1 MTRSSHSPERLPL
14 LAGAVFL
21 AVTFCHFV
29 ALPILITWDG
39 HDYVD
44 LAGVLGSARFPR
56 DWRPIRAP
64 LFPLG
69 LKLSFAVFGRG
80 PLAAELVPL
89 AMAVLGCLLLAS
101 SVRRV
106 AGSRA
111 AAAVLAV
118 LALYPTL
125 IVYEH
130 AVLTETG
137 TFCFLA
143 LALRLSL
150 WRPATSSAAWKKAA
164 SLGLALG
171 AGYCWRQTILML
183 APWFALLH
191 LLPVRPLFKVGRRG
205 WIAGLQ
211 ALLVAALPWGIAHLW
226 ARQLDPQQLARLNA
240 IVLRSFVIR
249 QAVIPPTDARV
260 AQVRDK
266 YQAAIAAA
274 ERQGFLSGIPWP
286 QVGPI
291 ADQVAPPAPEE
302 GALRWL
308 ATVVREYPGR
318 YAAAVGRSLV
328 FCVGFD
334 AAENEIRATRDLV
347 LSPTAR
353 TAQIAEGREPIAAR
367 HRREFAQST
376 EPGLVRR
383 GLGWLG
389 PIFDWIVIVCNL
401 VTALLLVVSL
411 VRRDLGLLALSG
423 TPVLFAVG
431 HAVALL
437 SINRLMVPIYPITLA
452 CGLVALFRL
461 GRRLRAARVSGRA
474 SASGGE
480 PSGTPPPQP
489 AAPPSAARA

>member
-1 MTRSSHSPERLPL
+1 MTSSSHSPERLPL

-29 ALPILITWDG
+29 SLPILITWDG
-39 HDYVD
+39 HDYID
-44 LAGVLGSARFPR
+44 LAGVLGSERFPR
-56 DWRPIRAP
+56 DWRLIRVP
-64 LFPLG
+64 LFPCG

-89 AMAVLGCLLLAS
+89 TMAVLGCLLLAS

-111 AAAVLAV
+111 ASAVLVV

-130 AVLTETG
+130 AILTETG
-137 TFCFLA
+137 SFFFLA

-150 WRPATSSAAWKKAA
+150 WQPATSSAAWKKAA

-191 LLPVRPLFKVGRRG
+191 LLSLHPLFKVRRRG

-211 ALLVAALPWGIAHLW
+211 ALLVVALPWGVAHLW
-226 ARQLDPQQLARLNA
+226 ARQLDPQQLGGLNA

-260 AQVRDK
+260 AQVRNE

-286 QVGPI
+286 QASPI

-302 GALRWL
+302 GALRWF
-308 ATVVREYPGR
+308 AAVVRQYPGR
-318 YAAAVGRSLV
+318 YAAAVGRSLL

-334 AAENEIRATRDLV
+334 AAENEIRATRSLV
-347 LSPTAR
+347 LSPVAR
-353 TAQIAEGREPIAAR
+353 TALIAEGREPLAAR

-376 EPGLVRR
+376 EPGLLRR

-389 PIFDWIVIVCNL
+389 PIFDWLLIVCNL
-401 VTALLLVVSL
+401 ATAGMLAVSL
-411 VRRDLGLLALSG
+411 ARRDLSLLALSG

-431 HAVALL
+431 HAVVLM

-461 GRRLRAARVSGRA
+461 GRLLWAARVSARA
-474 SASGGE
+474 SASGDE
-480 PSGTPPPQP
+480 PSGTPPPQL